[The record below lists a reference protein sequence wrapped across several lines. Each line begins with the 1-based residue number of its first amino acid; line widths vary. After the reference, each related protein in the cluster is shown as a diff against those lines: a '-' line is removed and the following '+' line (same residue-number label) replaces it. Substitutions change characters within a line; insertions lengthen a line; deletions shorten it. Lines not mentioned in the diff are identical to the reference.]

1 MPLTGG
7 WLPGSALVSGRAST
21 RSGSGWAD
29 RIRLPSYLRSSV
41 QITAAVG
48 IAIVLGDVA
57 SPQRFY
63 WSMLAAFTAF
73 MAGNNAAENSGRAL
87 SRVAGTALGISVA
100 IALAGVIGVQAAG
113 WNVALVLIALFI
125 GIYLNR
131 ISYLFMTLGVTI
143 AISRLYAE
151 FGEYTPHLLYQRLEE
166 TAIGGSVAVAV
177 ALLVL
182 PLRSAKVLRTGLES
196 YLASLT
202 RLLAALREH
211 LDDPRARLS
220 LRDEIRDLDA
230 CYQAVHAIGTPV
242 KPMFRMG
249 RPEDATLDAVTRTHA
264 DARAVAAEIER
275 IEAMT
280 LARGH

>member
-1 MPLTGG
+1 M
-7 WLPGSALVSGRAST
+7 VSGRAST
-21 RSGSGWAD
+21 RQGSGRAG

-48 IAIVLGDVA
+48 IAIVLGDIA

-73 MAGNNAAENSGRAL
+73 MAGNSAAENSGRAL
-87 SRVAGTALGISVA
+87 LRVAGTALGIFAA
-100 IALAGVIGVQAAG
+100 IALAGVVGDQAAG
-113 WNVALVLIALFI
+113 WNVALVLTALFT

-131 ISYLFMTLGVTI
+131 ISYLFMTFGVTI

-166 TAIGGSVAVAV
+166 TAIGGSVAIAV

-182 PLRSAKVLRTGLES
+182 PLRSGKVLSTGLES

-211 LDDPRARLS
+211 LDHPGTRLP

-230 CYQAVHAIGTPV
+230 CYQAVHAIGPSIYP
-242 KPMFRMG
+242 KRSAG
-249 RPEDATLDAVTRTHA
+249 RAQAAALDAVTRTRA
-264 DARAVAAEIER
+264 DVRAVAAEVER

-280 LARGH
+280 PARG